1 MLQTG
6 TVHGAT
12 VSDELEERLEI
23 RGPEGWSRGSG
34 CCGGNLAVGKVLD
47 ETKALLCG

>member
-12 VSDELEERLEI
+12 VSDELEERLRSEAQ
-23 RGPEGWSRGSG
+23 RAGAEAVDV
-34 CCGGNLAVGKVLD
+34 AVGTWMLRW
-47 ETKALLCG
+47 ELGGRQGS